1 MEVMETQNITLREAA
16 GAIINE
22 DGINALTID
31 TLISRTEL
39 SRHEIL
45 LHLSNDEDILEF
57 MSLSLENEIRQ
68 LISHMVVM
76 NYSPEKE
83 LQDLFKSLYE
93 LFNQKSYYLHI
104 LFSDEKVEK
113 NKTIQ
118 EILKRVKNEAKTYLF
133 QILEQGKKTG
143 TFNNKLATSFLVENI
158 LSRFRL
164 LMSDQQ
170 LTYKM
175 IRDLKLIR
183 AIKE

>member
-1 MEVMETQNITLREAA
+1 
-16 GAIINE
+16 
-22 DGINALTID
+22 
-31 TLISRTEL
+31 
-39 SRHEIL
+39 
-45 LHLSNDEDILEF
+45 
-57 MSLSLENEIRQ
+57 
-68 LISHMVVM
+68 
-76 NYSPEKE
+76 
-83 LQDLFKSLYE
+83 